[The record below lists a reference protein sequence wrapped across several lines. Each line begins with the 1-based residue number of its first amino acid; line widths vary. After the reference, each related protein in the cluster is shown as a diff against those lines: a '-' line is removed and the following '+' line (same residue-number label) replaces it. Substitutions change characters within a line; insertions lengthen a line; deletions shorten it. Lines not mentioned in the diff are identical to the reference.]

1 MTKFSYIVAVEFFML
16 FKKDHRLVECL
27 CIVEA
32 KKFGQ
37 LKPFFSQQK
46 IENRIAKNASNRP
59 LRPFFLSIGFKP
71 LLLSFGLLP
80 TFFDFTFFFFTL
92 VYCLPAS
99 GNQRQNSLFWSNKM
113 SPILIILH
121 AKFCQNGMN
130 EAILWWYSISNIDS
144 CAAIVLPN

>member
-1 MTKFSYIVAVEFFML
+1 ML

-59 LRPFFLSIGFKP
+59 LRPFFLSIGFKLL
-71 LLLSFGLLP
+71 LLLSFGLLSTIFDY
-80 TFFDFTFFFFTL
+80 TFFSLLWFTVYQPPETSDKILFFGLTKCRPSLSYCMPSFAKMVWMKSYCDGTIAQTL
-92 VYCLPAS
+92 TLCKNCFARLVCTY
-99 GNQRQNSLFWSNKM
+99 FWN
-113 SPILIILH
+113 L
-121 AKFCQNGMN
+121 
-130 EAILWWYSISNIDS
+130 
-144 CAAIVLPN
+144 